1 MGKVQETSTPSPNPR
16 LVQSPD
22 LWYTDAELVFQAESC
37 LFRVHGAPLK
47 SMSPVFSDMLAFP
60 QPNPPEETYAGC
72 TVVHLRDSA
81 HDVGC
86 FFRAIFIPG

>member
-1 MGKVQETSTPSPNPR
+1 MGKVLETSIPPLIPC

-22 LWYTDAELVFQAESC
+22 LWYTDAELVFETESY

-47 SMSPVFSDMLAFP
+47 SMSPVFSDMLTFP
-60 QPNPPEETYAGC
+60 QPNPREEYAGC
-72 TVVHLRDSA
+72 TLIRLPDSA

-86 FFRAIFIPG
+86 FFRAIFTPE